1 MAKAPGK
8 RSETGSGDGE
18 ARPRYDSRREKII
31 ELAVEVFA
39 TEGFKAGTTTEIARR
54 AGLTQ
59 PAIYHY
65 VGSKNA
71 LLVEICH
78 RMGLRLQAVLDDV
91 LARDDL
97 NAMERL
103 RAFIDG
109 YARAVMRDPGA
120 MSVRATEARHLPS
133 KMLKAIHAEERDYL
147 ATIERLVADARD
159 EGHLPAALNPWI
171 ATRAL
176 LGMMN
181 WTYIW
186 YHSDSG
192 PSEDAVVDTI
202 SSIALGAS

>member
-1 MAKAPGK
+1 MAKAGDK
-8 RSETGSGDGE
+8 RSDSAADAA
-18 ARPRYDSRREKII
+18 ARPRYDGRREKII

-78 RMGLRLQAVLDDV
+78 RMGLHLQAVLDDV
-91 LARDDL
+91 LARDEL
-97 NAMERL
+97 SSMERL
-103 RAFIDG
+103 RHFIDG

-120 MSVRATEARHLPS
+120 MSVRATEARHLPA
-133 KMLKAIHAEERDYL
+133 KMLKKIHAEERAYL
-147 ATIERLVADARD
+147 SAIEQLVAAARD
-159 EGHLPAALNPWI
+159 DGHLPADLDPWI

-186 YHSDSG
+186 YGKGSG
-192 PSEDAVVDTI
+192 PGEDAVVDTI
-202 SSIALGAS
+202 LALALGEA

>member
-1 MAKAPGK
+1 MK
-8 RSETGSGDGE
+8 RPDGASGDGI

-31 ELAVEVFA
+31 EIAVDVFA
-39 TEGFKAGTTTEIARR
+39 TDGFKAGTTTEIARR

-65 VGSKNA
+65 VGSKNT
-71 LLVEICH
+71 LLVEICR
-78 RMGLRLQAVLDDV
+78 RMGERLQAVLDDV
-91 LARDDL
+91 LARKDL
-97 NAMERL
+97 DAVERL

-109 YARAVMRDPGA
+109 YARCVMRDPGA
-120 MSVRATEARHLPS
+120 MSVRATEARHLPP

-147 ATIERLVADARD
+147 AAIERLVAHARD
-159 EGHLPAALNPWI
+159 DGHLPADLDAWI

-186 YHSDSG
+186 YRRDSG
-192 PSEDAVVDTI
+192 PSEDAVADTI
-202 SSIALGAS
+202 IAIALGKP